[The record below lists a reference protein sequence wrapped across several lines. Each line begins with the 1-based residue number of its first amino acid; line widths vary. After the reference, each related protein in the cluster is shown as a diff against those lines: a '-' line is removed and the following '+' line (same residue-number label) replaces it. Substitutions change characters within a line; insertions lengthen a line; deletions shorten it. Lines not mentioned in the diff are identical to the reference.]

1 MRVPAPSAPIDTAAM
16 PPAMPYRPR
25 PRGLLEHMSWIDVAM
40 LFAWVMS
47 TTMPFGW
54 AAPLR
59 YLAAA
64 YFAGSMIIFARQT
77 LPATWRAWPT
87 FIIPVLCVV
96 SALWAPSSSEA
107 IRKGLLFALTAMV
120 AIYAASRLTGRQI
133 LIVFLFGETIAAMLT
148 ILQPNMVNGAWT
160 GIFGQKNFL
169 AVHMFIMFTC
179 AMAVGL
185 DKSTNGWMRLYGLAM
200 VPVAMLVI
208 LMAKSATT
216 TLLLIGAGAALVGH
230 ALFWN
235 AASRIRHMRTLL
247 ALVMIVF
254 MVSVILILFG
264 LMQFDAEGSLL
275 EALGKDSTLTGR
287 TYLWATAERVM
298 ADHPLTGVGADG
310 FWRANLGA
318 ANSIT
323 EYFHYERFTKFSFHN
338 SYLENGVAFGYPGYW
353 ATVFLACWALWRT
366 GMNWVRNQT
375 IINAAFLVMAIMI
388 IIRSN
393 AEIDLALEFAGTAVL
408 LFIGAVRKEKPV
420 KAPIVYQT
428 NLMPPPHAA
437 QRATP

>member
-1 MRVPAPSAPIDTAAM
+1 
-16 PPAMPYRPR
+16 MPYRRR

-77 LPATWRAWPT
+77 MPATLRAWPT
-87 FIIPVLCVV
+87 FLIPILCVV
-96 SALWAPSSSEA
+96 SALWAPSASEA
-107 IRKGLLFALTAMV
+107 IRKGVLFGLTAMV
-120 AIYAASRLTGRQI
+120 AIYAASRLSGRQI
-133 LIVFLFGETIAAMLT
+133 LTVFLIGETIAAALT
-148 ILQPNMVNGAWT
+148 LVQPNIVNGAWT

-169 AVHMFIMFTC
+169 AVHMFILFTC
-179 AMAVGL
+179 SMAIAL
-185 DKSTNGWMRLYGLAM
+185 DRPSNRLLRLGAIGM
-200 VPVAMLVI
+200 VVVSMFVI
-208 LMAKSATT
+208 IMAKSATT
-216 TLLLIGAGAALVGH
+216 TMLLIGAGAALVGH
-230 ALFWN
+230 ALFWGP
-235 AASRIRHMRTLL
+235 ASRIRHMRTLIGL
-247 ALVMIVF
+247 AVGVLAIAVVLVV
-254 MVSVILILFG
+254 FG
-264 LMQFDAEGSLL
+264 LMQFDAESSLL

-298 ADHPLTGVGADG
+298 AKHPLTGVGADG

-323 EYFHYERFTKFSFHN
+323 EYFFYERFTKFSFHN
-338 SYLENGVAFGYPGYW
+338 SYLENGVAFGYPGFW
-353 ATVFLACWALWRT
+353 ATFFLACWALWRT
-366 GMNWVRNQT
+366 AMNWLRNQT

-388 IIRSN
+388 IVRSN

-408 LFIGAVRKEKPV
+408 LFIGAVRKEKLAKPPAAYVPPV
-420 KAPIVYQT
+420 PPI
-428 NLMPPPHAA
+428 MS